1 MQHKQPTPTGPG
13 EQIPL
18 KYLLLAPVSG
28 PPNIWL
34 RGRGDNP
41 RCPELCLFNPPDPP
55 ERPQYLPPSV
65 PLYMPYVAKRTTDNI
80 LPRYLAYQLQV
91 PALVRWRET
100 VTQGTR
106 GFWWEALGTQKIFV
120 PSLADQQKTIDT
132 LHQLDEKVEK
142 LRENHRRT
150 QQLLEELRG
159 SILVRAVYC
168 LPMEGEVK
176 V

>member
-1 MQHKQPTPTGPG
+1 MQHKQPATTGPG

-18 KYLLLAPVSG
+18 RHLLSETVPTE
-28 PPNIWL
+28 PNIWL
-34 RGRGDNP
+34 RRMDRP
-41 RCPELCLFNPPDPP
+41 DYPDLCLFSPPAPKQKPGIPTPAFPP
-55 ERPQYLPPSV
+55 YSAQ
-65 PLYMPYVAKRTTDNI
+65 RTTDNI

-100 VTQGTR
+100 VTAGTR
-106 GFWWEALGTQKIFV
+106 GWWWEALGTQKIFV
-120 PSLADQQKTIDT
+120 PSLEDQQKTIDT
-132 LHQLDEKVEK
+132 LLRLEEKVAK

-150 QQLLEELRG
+150 MQLLQEMQE

-168 LPMEGEVK
+168 LPMGGEVK